1 MPANQDEDIIL
12 IAIFMVTKDDILNC
26 ADELG
31 MSQEQI
37 TDDVIDL
44 VRQRIREGLRN
55 RREVVRNIVKE
66 AIRCPLGLVCSSSC
80 AWREIGGCTFPISS
94 RQKPKET

>member
-1 MPANQDEDIIL
+1 VPANQDEDIIL
-12 IAIFMVTKDDILNC
+12 IAIFMVTKDDILSC

-44 VRQRIREGLRN
+44 VRQRIREDLRN

-66 AIRCPLGLVCSSSC
+66 AIRCPLGLVCSPSC
-80 AWREIGGCTFPISS
+80 AWREIGGCTLPTGT
-94 RQKPKET
+94 KPKET

>member
-1 MPANQDEDIIL
+1 VPANQDEDIIL
-12 IAIFMVTKDDILNC
+12 IAIFMVTKDDILSC

-44 VRQRIREGLRN
+44 VRQRIREDLRN

-80 AWREIGGCTFPISS
+80 PWREIGGCTYPTGT
-94 RQKPKET
+94 KPKET